1 MVGRRLSALFSEC
14 KITFLMFLD
23 NYSPFIRIFVK
34 PNDNYGMN
42 TASTL
47 HTGDSLQGG
56 KYRIQK
62 VLGQGGFGIT
72 YLAIQSGLDR
82 QVAVKEFFMREYCE
96 RDEGSSRIT
105 LGTEGSRETV
115 NGYRKKFLK
124 EARNIARLNHPHI
137 VRIIDVFEE
146 NGTAYYVMEYIAG
159 GSLADLVRR
168 EGALPEDVATRYIS
182 QVAAALDYV
191 HGQRMTHLDIKP
203 ANIMLD
209 EKGEAVIIDFGLAK
223 QYDAT
228 TGNQTSSTPVGISE
242 GYAPLEQYMQG
253 GVGEFAPEADVYA
266 LGATFYKLLTGITPP
281 SASVV
286 NNEGQPLESLQAMG
300 VSKPVIAT
308 IAKAMEGRRKDRTKT
323 IADFVS
329 MLGETS
335 EQSDESLKNPVS
347 DEEDTADSQ
356 TIIRKKPAPSPPP
369 SPKPVRPWRSLPWKK
384 IAAGAAALLVLVM
397 VGVGVLIGIRR
408 MGATSADVAKTGK
421 TPKSIVGQQEWFTVG
436 NVNFHMINIEGG
448 TFTMGCTSEMDS
460 TNYSFRDEKP
470 VHRVYLD
477 SYAISTHEVSQDLWQ
492 AVMGSNPSTDK
503 GMFSPVENVSWD
515 DCQEFIQK
523 LNALTDG
530 HFRLPTEAEWE
541 YACRGGRISKGY
553 RYSGSNNIGEVARYA
568 GNSRGLGLTCSKKE
582 NELGL
587 YDMSGSVWEWCS
599 DWYGPYTADDQDNP
613 KGPQAGDRR
622 VARGG
627 SFGDDAVNCRSSAR
641 MGLAPDNRFTNVGF
655 RLARSL

>member
-253 GVGEFAPEADVYA
+253 GVGEFAPESDVYA
-266 LGATFYKLLTGITPP
+266 LGATLYKLLTGITPP

-286 NNEGQPLESLQAMG
+286 NDEGLPLEPLRKRG
-300 VSKPVIAT
+300 VSEPVIAA
-308 IAKAMEGRRKDRTKT
+308 IAKSMEGRRKDRTKT

-329 MLGETS
+329 GLGETPGQDGKPAQKPIA
-335 EQSDESLKNPVS
+335 EKP
-347 DEEDTADSQ
+347 DTGDSQ
-356 TIIRKKPAPSPPP
+356 TIIRKKPTPL
-369 SPKPVRPWRSLPWKK
+369 PKPSAKAPKPRHPLPWKK
-384 IAAGAAALLVLVM
+384 IAVGAAALLTLVI
-397 VGVGVLIGIRR
+397 VVVGVLIGIRTL
-408 MGATSADVAKTGK
+408 GTTAGDVAKTAK
-421 TPKSIVGQQEWFTVG
+421 TPKSTMGQQEMFE
-436 NVNFHMINIEGG
+436 VNGVKFSMANIVGG
-448 TFTMGCTSEMDS
+448 TFTMGATSEMDTAS
-460 TNYSFRDEKP
+460 YALLDEKP
-470 VHRVYLD
+470 THRVYLE
-477 SYAISTHEVSQDLWQ
+477 SYAIGTHEVEQELWE
-492 AVMGSNPSTDK
+492 AVMGSNPSNDK
-503 GMFSPVENVSWD
+503 GKFSPVETVSWD
-515 DCQEFIQK
+515 DCQQFIQK

-541 YACRGGRISKGY
+541 YACRGGKASKGY
-553 RYSGSNNIGEVARYA
+553 RYSGSNNIDEVACYE
-568 GNSRGLGLTCSKKE
+568 GNSRGINVVCSKKP

-587 YDMSGSVWEWCS
+587 YDMSGNVWEWCS
-599 DWYGPYTADDQDNP
+599 DRYGDYTSDDQDNP
-613 KGPQAGDRR
+613 VGPRAGSQR
-622 VARGG
+622 VLRGG
-627 SFGDDAVNCRSSAR
+627 SFGAGAINCRSSAR
-641 MGLAPDNRFTNVGF
+641 MALLPSQRGSNVGF